1 MNPSSGETKFK
12 FEVPQTPATE
22 GLEEQHDKK
31 MEQTGHS
38 ESAAGKQQPAA
49 LNSAVLALPTDIPTA
64 APVTVPTD
72 DAAKDDKATQES
84 STQLVDHD
92 SNRIEKVWVD
102 RAKKVISQTRDNP
115 HAQKQG
121 MSEVKAE
128 YIRMRFNKTIP
139 TDGAKKP

>member
-1 MNPSSGETKFK
+1 MNPSSGETKFQ

-31 MEQTGHS
+31 MEETKQS
-38 ESAAGKQQPAA
+38 ESAAGKHQPAA
-49 LNSAVLALPTDIPTA
+49 LNSTVLMLPTDIPAA
-64 APVTVPTD
+64 APVTIPTD
-72 DAAKDDKATQES
+72 VKSDDKADADAPAQP
-84 STQLVDHD
+84 LDHD
-92 SNRIEKVWVD
+92 SHRIEKVWVD

-115 HAQKQG
+115 HAQKQE
-121 MSEVKAE
+121 MSKVKAE